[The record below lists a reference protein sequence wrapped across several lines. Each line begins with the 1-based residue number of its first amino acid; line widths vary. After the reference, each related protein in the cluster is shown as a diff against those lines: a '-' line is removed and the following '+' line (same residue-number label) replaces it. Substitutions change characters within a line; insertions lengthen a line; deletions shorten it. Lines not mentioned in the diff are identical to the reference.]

1 MAKETKMDRFKINNR
16 SMKSLEQSWMRTK
29 SKSFEDYK
37 KAMDLR
43 PTPQTILY
51 MDKEGNIA
59 YWHGNLFNKTK
70 KLNWSKVMDGTTATT
85 QWKGLHDVLETVHSY
100 NPENGWLQNCNSTPY
115 SVAGVNSQENY
126 HHIWLLTA
134 KVLEDS
140 MLYAY

>member
-1 MAKETKMDRFKINNR
+1 MDRFKINNR

-37 KAMDLR
+37 KAMDLKAIKQYCMGQR
-43 PTPQTILY
+43 RKYCILAR
-51 MDKEGNIA
+51 KFCSNRQ
-59 YWHGNLFNKTK
+59 

-85 QWKGLHDVLETVHSY
+85 HNGRGYDVLETVHSY
-100 NPENGWLQNCNSTPY
+100 NLKMAGYKMQLNT
-115 SVAGVNSQENY
+115 AGVLVQRRKPR
-126 HHIWLLTA
+126 HMWLLTA